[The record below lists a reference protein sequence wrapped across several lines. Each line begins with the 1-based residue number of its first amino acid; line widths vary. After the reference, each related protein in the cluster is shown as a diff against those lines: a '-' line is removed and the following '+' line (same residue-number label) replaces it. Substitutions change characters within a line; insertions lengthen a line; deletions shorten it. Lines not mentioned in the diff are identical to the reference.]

1 MEVSLQFQKI
11 SIRMIH
17 AAIHVMIL
25 TVLDVRIKKM
35 RQIKELMPIIFIL
48 SAFFI
53 ALGIFNILIF
63 IFEE

>member
-1 MEVSLQFQKI
+1 
-11 SIRMIH
+11 MIH
-17 AAIHVMIL
+17 AAILVMIL